1 MPQDE
6 NVGIEDHPEPQFM
19 QNVLERISAG
29 QRRVFAAACG
39 LAACAVLI
47 LPFAPSANAQ
57 ISESFNNPVYTNYLA
72 DPFCWY
78 HNGTYYAVGTRGGGK
93 HDPARDVPM
102 IKSRDL
108 QHWDYVGQVLE
119 VPADECGGLVWAP
132 ETAFHDGTFYL
143 YYHANGNGKGFRVRA
158 ATSKNPEGP
167 YRDTG
172 TPLTDVAQNDFV
184 IDSSAFR
191 DDDGQWYLFYATDF
205 TNSDATTFRGTALA
219 VDRLIDMTRL
229 EGKPTTVMRAHW
241 QWQVYERN
249 RNMRGKVADWYTLEA
264 PEVVKRNGKY
274 YCFYS
279 GGNYQNDS
287 YGVDYLV
294 ADNIRGPW
302 AEVGRERGPQ
312 IVRSIPG
319 KVFGPG
325 HNSIVSSPD
334 GKDYFVYH
342 AWNPERTK
350 RQVWVD
356 PLVWTPNGP
365 MVERFQG
372 RIAEMNQKAAAAK

>member
-1 MPQDE
+1 MSARPPQRLA
-6 NVGIEDHPEPQFM
+6 VACGFA
-19 QNVLERISAG
+19 VCGVAG
-29 QRRVFAAACG
+29 LFFAAS
-39 LAACAVLI
+39 AA
-47 LPFAPSANAQ
+47 AQ
-57 ISESFNNPVYTNYLA
+57 MPDSFNNPVYTNYLA

-78 HNGTYYAVGTRGGGK
+78 HEGTYYAVGTRGGGK
-93 HDPARDVPM
+93 HDPARDVPL

-119 VPADECGGLVWAP
+119 IPADERGGMVWAP

-143 YYHANGNGKGFRVRA
+143 YYHANGNGKGFRVRV

-172 TPLTDVAQNDFV
+172 TPLTDVTQNDFV
-184 IDSSAFR
+184 IDSHAFR

-219 VDRLIDMTRL
+219 MDRLIDMTRL

-249 RNMRGKVADWYTLEA
+249 RNIRGKVADWYTLEA

-287 YGVDYLV
+287 YGVDYLM
-294 ADNIRGPW
+294 AENIRGPW
-302 AEVGRERGPQ
+302 TEVGRERGPQ

-325 HNSIVSSPD
+325 HNSIVRSPD
-334 GKDYFVYH
+334 GRRDFFVYH

-356 PLVWTPNGP
+356 PLIWTADRPK
-365 MVERFQG
+365 VERFQD
-372 RIAEMNQKAAAAK
+372 RINEMNQKAAAK